1 LGEESIAIA
10 EAKTGF
16 EQDDNGIW
24 YAQFN
29 YQGIPSEQRFLGRLT
44 ITSSQVNDI
53 ERCVSIATLLGAM
66 QTGEIDCYSSQ
77 IASTGCDDGPSD
89 DGLAMMGLAMMG
101 LAMLVLAILVLA
113 MPTIIE

>member
-89 DGLAMMGLAMMG
+89 DGPGDDGPGDAGSGDTGSGDTGSGDADDN
-101 LAMLVLAILVLA
+101 
-113 MPTIIE
+113 